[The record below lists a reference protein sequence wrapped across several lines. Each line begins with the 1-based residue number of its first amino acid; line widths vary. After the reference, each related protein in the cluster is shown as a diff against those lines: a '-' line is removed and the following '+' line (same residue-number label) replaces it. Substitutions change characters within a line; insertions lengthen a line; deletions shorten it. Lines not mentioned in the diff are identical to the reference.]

1 MVKRGRGNLIQNK
14 VHSLAVTF
22 SREGLVDY
30 FDHFVHLNSNRI
42 VIFILRMNCLIF
54 PLPCFTHGSF
64 VPLVFLLESFFLK
77 KFFDYFNIPY

>member
-30 FDHFVHLNSNRI
+30 FDHFVHLYSNG
-42 VIFILRMNCLIF
+42 VMIFVSRVRKDAQTDF
-54 PLPCFTHGSF
+54 STH
-64 VPLVFLLESFFLK
+64 PA
-77 KFFDYFNIPY
+77 